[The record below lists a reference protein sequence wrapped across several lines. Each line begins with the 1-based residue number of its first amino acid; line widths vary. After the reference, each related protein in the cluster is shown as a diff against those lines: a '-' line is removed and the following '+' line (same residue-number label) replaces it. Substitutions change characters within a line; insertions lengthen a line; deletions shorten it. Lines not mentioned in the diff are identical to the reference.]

1 MLDKFYY
8 KVIAVLSAVTA
19 VFSLMISVEAY
30 HQQYTYITVGSFFLA
45 VTLVVIAI
53 YYIRK

>member
-8 KVIAVLSAVTA
+8 KVISMLSAITA

-30 HQQYTYITVGSFFLA
+30 YQQYMYITVGSFFLA
-45 VTLVVIAI
+45 VTLIVIAV

>member
-8 KVIAVLSAVTA
+8 KVISVLSAITS

-30 HQQYTYITVGSFFLA
+30 YQQYAYITVGSFFLA
-45 VTLVVIAI
+45 VTLVIIAI